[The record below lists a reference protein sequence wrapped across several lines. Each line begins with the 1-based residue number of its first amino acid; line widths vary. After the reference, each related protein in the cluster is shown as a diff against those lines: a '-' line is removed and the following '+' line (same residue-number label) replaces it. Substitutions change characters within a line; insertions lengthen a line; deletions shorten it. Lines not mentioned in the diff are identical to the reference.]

1 MQQHVSLGKMN
12 GICALIGVILSETM
26 KRELCNRQ
34 ISQNYHL
41 LCLLPF
47 YHHQCQDIYT
57 CTPAVNKIKYQTL
70 HQ

>member
-1 MQQHVSLGKMN
+1 MQQHVTLGKMN
-12 GICALIGVILSETM
+12 GICALIAVILSETM
-26 KRELCNRQ
+26 KQELRNCQ

-47 YHHQCQDIYT
+47 YHHQYQDIYT
-57 CTPAVNKIKYQTL
+57 CNPAVNKIKYQTL